1 MSSINVIEE
10 ETPIKDNENKIIETE
25 EVKEEKKQE
34 NQEKQEETINENF
47 EAEKERL
54 SALSFSSYDSI
65 DNIKLDKMGQ
75 YTCNKCS
82 EIPKIISTDVKD
94 KSILFKCREHG
105 LNKEP
110 LKDFMLNCLNYTTKN
125 WKCSQCDKIQRDD
138 KENFLY
144 CQCTEVFCSS
154 CYKIHRETIKHFITI
169 ESDKYNLRCRVSP
182 DHFEEKFIG
191 YCYDCSMHY
200 CKKCEQSEKH
210 DLHCVTPIDTMVI
223 DEKEIDKIRKINKEY
238 RSLISYYESLIRLN
252 NLIIY
257 SYQNY
262 RSNYYNCFNINSI
275 INNYK
280 RNDYIKSKH
289 DIESKVIVPGDKNVN
304 LTNYMKDLFNQ
315 EIEDEKTDTLD
326 IESKYCNSFDFQV
339 LTQIPIKNL
348 HVLNLE
354 NNCISNI
361 DCITNAD
368 FPELV
373 VLNLNNNAIV
383 DISHFEG
390 TKFQNEIQALL
401 LRNNSI
407 KDISVFGKSKMD
419 YLREIDLRNN
429 KIDDI
434 NAFAEHKL
442 EFLQCLYLS
451 YNDFDP
457 KDKKFDKAVERMKKE
472 LMEYELEPE
481 KTESR
486 VDDNP
491 NQIKVE
497 DEEKEKESPN
507 QIKEDDSEK
516 QDTNEIKE
524 ESAIEES

>member
-1 MSSINVIEE
+1 MSAINVIEE
-10 ETPIKDNENKIIETE
+10 DTPIKDNENKIIETE
-25 EVKEEKKQE
+25 EVKEEVKE
-34 NQEKQEETINENF
+34 EKQEEVINENL
-47 EAEKERL
+47 EAEKERI

-82 EIPKIISTDVKD
+82 EIPKIISTDLKD
-94 KSILFKCREHG
+94 KSILFKCKEHG

-125 WKCSQCDKIQRDD
+125 WKCSQCDKIQRND

-144 CQCTEVFCSS
+144 CQCAEVFCSA
-154 CYKIHRETIKHFITI
+154 CYKIHKEGLKHFNTI
-169 ESDKYNLRCRVSP
+169 ESDKFNLRCRVSP
-182 DHFEEKFIG
+182 DHFDQKFIG

-210 DLHCVTPIDTMVI
+210 DLHAVTPIDTMVVN
-223 DEKEIDKIRKINKEY
+223 DKEIDKIRKINKEY

-262 RSNYYNCFNINSI
+262 RSNYYNCFNINAI
-275 INNYK
+275 INNYN
-280 RNDYIKSKH
+280 RNDYIKSKQ
-289 DIESKVIVPGDKNVN
+289 DIESIKIIPGEKNVN
-304 LTNYMKDLFNQ
+304 LTNYMKDLFKQ
-315 EIEDEKTDTLD
+315 EIEDEKTDSLD
-326 IESKYCNSFDFQV
+326 IDSKYCNNLDFQV

-361 DCITNAD
+361 DCITGAD

-390 TKFQNEIQALL
+390 CKFQNELQALL
-401 LRNNSI
+401 LRNNNI

-419 YLREIDLRNN
+419 YLRELDLRNN

-434 NAFAEHKL
+434 NAFANHKL

-472 LMEYELEPE
+472 LIEYELEPE

-486 VDDNP
+486 VEDTSSKIEEENQNANQNANQNDNQNANEDP
-491 NQIKVE
+491 NQII
-497 DEEKEKESPN
+497 EESG
-507 QIKEDDSEK
+507 
-516 QDTNEIKE
+516 
-524 ESAIEES
+524 SAIEES